1 MTLQLKSHQFR
12 QERESGW
19 RELEELIAI
28 TQTMG
33 IAALSNDDLR
43 RLPLLYRAALSSLSV
58 ARAIVLDRAL
68 VAYLDNLALRA
79 FLLVY
84 ARPMTLAQSIPEF
97 FVRSLP
103 RAVRSIRW
111 QIAIALFALL
121 LGIASGFALVN
132 RDEGWFSVMV
142 PAAMAQGRGPSSS
155 REELLRVLAARP
167 EAGAALATMAN
178 YLFSNNTMVSLMIFG
193 LGVAAGVPT
202 LLLTFGNGLMLGA
215 FMAIHHHRGLLGQ
228 FTGWVSIHGVTELGA
243 IVLFAA
249 AGLRLG
255 ELVLFPGR
263 LTRTDALTLYGPVA
277 GEVAVGG
284 VLMLIVAAILEGVF
298 RQLIGDTN
306 VRLSVGLAS
315 LVLWTAYYALA
326 GRAHKPGAGDVG

>member
-1 MTLQLKSHQFR
+1 MSLLVLKSHEFR
-12 QERESGW
+12 KERESGW

-28 TQTMG
+28 IQTMG
-33 IAALSNDDLR
+33 IRSLSNDDLR

-58 ARAIVLDRAL
+58 ARSIVLDRAL

-79 FLLVY
+79 FLVIY
-84 ARPMTLAQSIPEF
+84 SRPMSLGESMREF
-97 FVRSLP
+97 FARSLP
-103 RAVRSIRW
+103 RAVRGIRW
-111 QIAIALFALL
+111 QVAIALFALL
-121 LGIASGFALVN
+121 LGITSGFALVN
-132 RDEGWFSVMV
+132 HDEGWFSVLV
-142 PAAMAQGRGPSSS
+142 PAAMAQGRGPSSTGA
-155 REELLRVLAARP
+155 ELLRVLSARA

-193 LGVAAGVPT
+193 LGVAVGVPT
-202 LLLTFGNGLMLGA
+202 LLLTFGNGLVLGA
-215 FMAIHHHRGLLGQ
+215 FIALHYHRGLFGQ
-228 FTGWVSIHGVTELGA
+228 FLGWVSIHGVTELGA

-263 LTRTDALTLYGPVA
+263 YTRTEALMLYGPAA

-284 VLMLIVAAILEGVF
+284 VLMLIVAAVLEGFF

-306 VRLSVGLAS
+306 VRLSIALAT
-315 LVLWTAYYALA
+315 LVLWTAYYACA
-326 GRAHKPGAGDVG
+326 GRSGEGASA